1 MPDLDRAYSVFFLS
15 KNLKKGDGCMKNPVA
30 IYTKPDEH
38 EDFVMISRFVKSVVD
53 QGSYNSVSFKIDSE
67 ASGVTDL
74 ISVMCFENKCGID
87 FKKLVANS
95 KGRFMTVFAVARPY
109 GKGISYAARAISIAP
124 HEFVEKPM
132 ATKAPVVAPAEEVE
146 YEQLS
151 FDLDDIDGDS
161 IPF

>member
-1 MPDLDRAYSVFFLS
+1 
-15 KNLKKGDGCMKNPVA
+15 MKNPVA

-38 EDFVMISRFVKSVVD
+38 EDFVMISGFVKSVVD
-53 QGSYNSVSFKIDSE
+53 QGSYNSVSFKVDSE
-67 ASGVTDL
+67 ANGVTDL

-124 HEFVEKPM
+124 HEFVEKSV
-132 ATKAPVVAPAEEVE
+132 AKVAPVETPVEEPK
-146 YEQLS
+146 YEQLC
-151 FDLDDIDGDS
+151 FDLSNGDTDS
-161 IPF
+161 LPF

>member
-1 MPDLDRAYSVFFLS
+1 MPDSDRAYSVFFLS

-30 IYTKPDEH
+30 IYTKPDE
-38 EDFVMISRFVKSVVD
+38 DFVMISGFVKSVVD
-53 QGSYNSVSFKIDSE
+53 QGSYNSVSFKVDSE
-67 ASGVTDL
+67 ASGITEL
-74 ISVMCFENKCGID
+74 ISVMCFDNPIGIN

-109 GKGISYAARAISIAP
+109 DKGISYAARAISIAP
-124 HEFVEKPM
+124 HEFVEKP
-132 ATKAPVVAPAEEVE
+132 AEKVAPVETPVEEPE

-151 FDLDDIDGDS
+151 FDLDDIDTDS

>member
-30 IYTKPDEH
+30 IYTKPDE
-38 EDFVMISRFVKSVVD
+38 DFVMISGFVKSVVD
-53 QGSYNSVSFKIDSE
+53 QGSYNSVSFKVDSE

-109 GKGISYAARAISIAP
+109 RKGVTYTARAISIAP
-124 HEFVEKPM
+124 HEFVEKSAAKVVPM
-132 ATKAPVVAPAEEVE
+132 ETPVEEHE
-146 YEQLS
+146 YEQLC
-151 FDLDDIDGDS
+151 FDLDDIDTDS

>member
-1 MPDLDRAYSVFFLS
+1 
-15 KNLKKGDGCMKNPVA
+15 MKNPVA
-30 IYTKPDEH
+30 IYTKPDE
-38 EDFVMISRFVKSVVD
+38 DFVMISGFVKSVVD
-53 QGSYNSVSFKIDSE
+53 QGSYNSVSFKVDSE

-109 GKGISYAARAISIAP
+109 DKGISYAARAISIAP
-124 HEFVEKPM
+124 HEFVEKPK

-151 FDLDDIDGDS
+151 FDLNDIDSDS

>member
-30 IYTKPDEH
+30 IYTKPDE
-38 EDFVMISRFVKSVVD
+38 DFVMISGFVKSVTD
-53 QGSYNSVSFKIDSE
+53 QGTFNSVSFKIDSE
-67 ASGVTDL
+67 ASGITEL
-74 ISVMCFENKCGID
+74 ISVMCFDNPIGIN

-109 GKGISYAARAISIAP
+109 KKGFTYTARAISIAP
-124 HEFVEKPM
+124 HEFVEKP
-132 ATKAPVVAPAEEVE
+132 ATKVVPMETPVEEPE

-161 IPF
+161 LPF

>member
-1 MPDLDRAYSVFFLS
+1 
-15 KNLKKGDGCMKNPVA
+15 MKNPVA
-30 IYTKPDEH
+30 IYTKPDE
-38 EDFVMISRFVKSVVD
+38 DFVMISGFVKSVVD
-53 QGSYNSVSFKIDSE
+53 QGSYNSVSFKVDSE

-109 GKGISYAARAISIAP
+109 DKGISYAARAISIAP
-124 HEFVEKPM
+124 HEFVEKPK

-151 FDLDDIDGDS
+151 FDLSTGDTDS
-161 IPF
+161 LPF